1 MLMNVQML
9 MVTTVTPMPFARTLK
24 DLTSAAVFRDM
35 REMDWTVS
43 VGYNINITVLLNFK
57 KKALHEDLLTEAK
70 GVFYPA
76 T

>member
-9 MVTTVTPMPFARTLK
+9 MVTTVTPMPCARTLK

-43 VGYNINITVLLNFK
+43 VGYNINITVLLNF
-57 KKALHEDLLTEAK
+57 
-70 GVFYPA
+70 
-76 T
+76 